1 VLGDDIKAA
10 REARGWTQQELA
22 TRLRVGLKTI
32 NNWESNRVIPK
43 NRLGMLRDVLGIS
56 GAAEQGEPNPLS
68 SLSDL
73 TLLNEL
79 TRRAINREE
88 ERR

>member
-1 VLGDDIKAA
+1 MLGDQIKDA
-10 REARGWTQQELA
+10 REARGWTQKELA

-32 NNWESNRVIPK
+32 NNWESNRVFPK
-43 NRLGMLRDVLGIS
+43 NRLGMLKDVLGIVVD
-56 GAAEQGEPNPLS
+56 GDVEPDPLS

-79 TRRAINREE
+79 TRRAINRDES
-88 ERR
+88 R